1 MIQVIV
7 AKDCPNCGRDNLVRN
22 GTDYKGDQKFRG
34 HDCGA
39 YGTLDAT
46 ARYTPERK
54 AEILRAYQERSSMRG
69 IRRTF
74 GVARKTLARWLKQKA
89 KALPE
94 VGDTLDS
101 ARADKV
107 LELHELWSFVFSKDN
122 QRWVWIALCRRTR
135 QVVAF
140 FVGDRSEA
148 SCRQLWERLPK
159 AYRRCRTFSDFWNT
173 YQKVFAT
180 GKHQSVGKASGE
192 TNHVERWNNTLRQH
206 LARFVRKTLS
216 FSKSDFYHELV
227 LRLFIIRYNIECIS

>member
-22 GTDYKGDQKFRG
+22 GTDYKGDQKFRCN
-34 HDCGA
+34 DCGA

-94 VGDTLDS
+94 VGIRSTR
-101 ARADKV
+101 RA
-107 LELHELWSFVFSKDN
+107 L
-122 QRWVWIALCRRTR
+122 TR
-135 QVVAF
+135 
-140 FVGDRSEA
+140 
-148 SCRQLWERLPK
+148 
-159 AYRRCRTFSDFWNT
+159 Y
-173 YQKVFAT
+173 
-180 GKHQSVGKASGE
+180 
-192 TNHVERWNNTLRQH
+192 
-206 LARFVRKTLS
+206 
-216 FSKSDFYHELV
+216 
-227 LRLFIIRYNIECIS
+227 